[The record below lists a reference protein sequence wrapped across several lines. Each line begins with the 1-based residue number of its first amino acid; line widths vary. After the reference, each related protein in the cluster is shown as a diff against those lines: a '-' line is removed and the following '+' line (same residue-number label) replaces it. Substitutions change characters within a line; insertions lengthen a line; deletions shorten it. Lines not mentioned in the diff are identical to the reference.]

1 MRLLWAPMQY
11 RTAMHPILGERLGSI
26 QSPAPHSRH
35 SGARRRRAR
44 FNRPLLTHAVP
55 ALAVA
60 GLSSPTVTEP
70 LLDPDELARRAAQVI
85 GERTG
90 ILEHDVAVVL
100 GSGWSPAVAALGS
113 PTVVLP
119 QAELPG
125 FTPPSAAGHT
135 GELLSV
141 RIGAHRVLV
150 LAGRIHPYEGH
161 DLRHVVHPVRTA
173 CAAGARIVILT
184 NAAGGLRADLS
195 VGQLVLISDHL
206 NLTARS
212 PLVGAQFVD
221 LTDAYAPRLR
231 ELARDT
237 DPALTE
243 GVYAAQPGPHYETPA
258 EIRMLRMLGAD
269 LVGMSTVH
277 ETIAARAAGAEVL
290 GVSLVTNLAAGIT
303 GEPLSHAEVLAAG
316 AASASRI
323 GSLLADIIA
332 RF

>member
-1 MRLLWAPMQY
+1 V
-11 RTAMHPILGERLGSI
+11 SD
-26 QSPAPHSRH
+26 PAP
-35 SGARRRRAR
+35 
-44 FNRPLLTHAVP
+44 N
-55 ALAVA
+55 
-60 GLSSPTVTEP
+60 
-70 LLDPDELARRAAQVI
+70 PDELARAAAQVI
-85 GERTG
+85 AQRTG
-90 ILEHDVAVVL
+90 IDEHDVAIVL

-113 PTVVLP
+113 PTAALP

-125 FTPPSAAGHT
+125 FTPPTAVGHT
-135 GELLSV
+135 GELLSL

-150 LAGRIHPYEGH
+150 LAGRVHAYEGH

-173 CAAGARIVILT
+173 CAAGARVIVLT
-184 NAAGGLRADLS
+184 NAAGGLRPDMA
-195 VGQLVLISDHL
+195 VGQPVLISDHL

-237 DPALTE
+237 DPELAE
-243 GVYAAQPGPHYETPA
+243 GVYAALPGPHYETPA

-303 GEPLSHAEVLAAG
+303 GEPLSHDEVLAAG
-316 AASASRI
+316 AASAGRM
-323 GSLLADIIA
+323 GSLLADVIA
-332 RF
+332 RL